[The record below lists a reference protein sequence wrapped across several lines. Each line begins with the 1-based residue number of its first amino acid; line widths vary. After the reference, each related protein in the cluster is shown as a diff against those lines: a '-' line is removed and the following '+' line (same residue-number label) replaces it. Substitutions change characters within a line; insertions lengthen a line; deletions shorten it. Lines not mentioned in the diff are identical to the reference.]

1 MHLLMHVSPPADGSW
16 VNFAGNA
23 VYPEERERILG
34 QKAKRTR
41 RLAER
46 AARRSKV
53 SSLSESCC
61 TQQSVG
67 CFKAMCQHTRVSEAS
82 VWTPVPVI

>member
-1 MHLLMHVSPPADGSW
+1 MHVLSSAPADGSW
-16 VNFAGNA
+16 VHIAGNA

-53 SSLSESCC
+53 TGLACLRPQAAVHSSLWLLHGPLSISSRLKPAC
-61 TQQSVG
+61 G
-67 CFKAMCQHTRVSEAS
+67 
-82 VWTPVPVI
+82 P

>member
-1 MHLLMHVSPPADGSW
+1 M
-16 VNFAGNA
+16 
-23 VYPEERERILG
+23 YPEERERILG

-53 SSLSESCC
+53 
-61 TQQSVG
+61 
-67 CFKAMCQHTRVSEAS
+67 CFPPWALLYTGLLLWLFQ
-82 VWTPVPVI
+82 